1 MATTFAVATVV
12 TMLAVVL
19 TLRAGARQ
27 VAPRDALAR
36 WVHAAA
42 GATVLACAVAIH
54 LGL

>member
-1 MATTFAVATVV
+1 VATTFAAATIV

-27 VAPRDALAR
+27 LAPRDALAR
-36 WVHAAA
+36 WAHAAA
-42 GATVLACAVAIH
+42 GATILACAVAIH